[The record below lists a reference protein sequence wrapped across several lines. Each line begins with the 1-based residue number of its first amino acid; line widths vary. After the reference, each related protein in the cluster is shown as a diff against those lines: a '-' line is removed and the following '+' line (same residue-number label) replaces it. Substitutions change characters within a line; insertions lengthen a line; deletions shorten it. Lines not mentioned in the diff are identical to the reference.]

1 MTHKYPVRGI
11 TWSFIML
18 DKIIS
23 GGQSGADQAGWR
35 AARTFGVL
43 SGGWMPRGF
52 LTEEGPHPEF
62 ADQYGAT
69 ELPADS
75 VRDRTEQNVLAA
87 DATLWFGVTTTLR
100 AQETVGAC
108 HRFAK
113 PCMPVY
119 PGASFEPCQ
128 VATWIAENKF
138 GTLNVAGNREQE
150 EPGIGDRVERFL
162 GEVLQQL
169 GHERA

>member
-1 MTHKYPVRGI
+1 MSWT
-11 TWSFIML
+11 
-18 DKIIS
+18 
-23 GGQSGADQAGWR
+23 
-35 AARTFGVL
+35 
-43 SGGWMPRGF
+43 
-52 LTEEGPHPEF
+52 
-62 ADQYGAT
+62 
-69 ELPADS
+69 
-75 VRDRTEQNVLAA
+75 A
-87 DATLWFGVTTTLR
+87 DATLWFGVTTTLH
-100 AQETVGAC
+100 AQETVGAS

-128 VATWIAENKF
+128 VATWIAENKI
-138 GTLNVAGNREQE
+138 GTLNVAGNREDE

>member
-1 MTHKYPVRGI
+1 
-11 TWSFIML
+11 ML

-35 AARTFGVL
+35 AAKAFGVS

-52 LTEEGPHPEF
+52 VTEEGPHPEF
-62 ADQYGAT
+62 ADEYGAA
-69 ELPADS
+69 ELPTES
-75 VRDRTEQNVLAA
+75 FRDRTEQNVQDS

-100 AQETVGAC
+100 AQATVGAC

-119 PGASFEPCQ
+119 PGASFEPCH
-128 VATWIAENKF
+128 VATWIVENKI

-162 GEVLQQL
+162 DEVLQQL

>member
-35 AARTFGVL
+35 AARTFGVS

-62 ADQYGAT
+62 ADEYGAT

-87 DATLWFGVTTTLR
+87 DATLWFGVTTTSG
-100 AQETVGAC
+100 AQATVGAC

-128 VATWIAENKF
+128 VATWIAENKI
-138 GTLNVAGNREQE
+138 GTLNVAGNREEE